1 MSPGEGLEPAVQRL
15 VDELAISRIMVNYA
29 RGIDRRDVDLVRSC
43 FLPEAFV
50 KGTAFEGPR
59 DEYLEIL
66 LAGVVRYPV
75 TMHFIGNQAR
85 EVDGDTGR
93 TETYLIAHH
102 FADQAGEVESLVM
115 GVRYHD
121 QVRRTPEGTWA
132 IIRRDVDCDWR
143 RWGKPL
149 S

>member
-1 MSPGEGLEPAVQRL
+1 MSPGDLDPVLQR
-15 VDELAISRIMVNYA
+15 VADELAISRIMVNYA
-29 RGIDRRDVDLVRSC
+29 RGVDRRDFDLVRSC
-43 FLPEAFV
+43 FLPEAV
-50 KGTAFEGPR
+50 IQGTSFGGPR

-66 LAGVVRYPV
+66 LSGVMRYPK
-75 TMHFIGNQAR
+75 TMHFIGNQHR
-85 EVDGDTGR
+85 EVDGDNGR

-102 FADQAGEVESLVM
+102 FADEQGEIESLIM

-121 QVRRTPEGTWA
+121 QVRRTEDGTWG
-132 IIRRDVDCDWR
+132 IVRRDVDCDWR